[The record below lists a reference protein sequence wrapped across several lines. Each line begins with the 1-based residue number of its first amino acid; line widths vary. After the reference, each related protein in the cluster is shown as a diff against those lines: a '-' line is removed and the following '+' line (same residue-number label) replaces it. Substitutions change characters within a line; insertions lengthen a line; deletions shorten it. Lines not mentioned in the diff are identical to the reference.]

1 MKYEDLI
8 VNYRENKIEFDDIM
22 KEMDKFFHKTKSLV
36 KFHSIEE
43 DQRYSLYM
51 ESVLRAVRSFKLDG
65 DVKFSSYLLI
75 IYLNSLR
82 AEYKRMNNL
91 GNKAHSD
98 SVEFENT
105 NLNKYDYIN
114 EFNINEELYKNLKIA
129 LNWVDDKQKPY
140 VIDLL
145 LGNIQQ
151 SKVAEILGV
160 TKQYINNSLRKF
172 KKDVKMLMEV

>member
-22 KEMDKFFHKTKSLV
+22 EEMDKFFHKTKSLV

-51 ESVLRAVRSFKLDG
+51 ESVLKGVESFKLGG
-65 DVKFSSYLLI
+65 DVKFSSYLLR
-75 IYLNSLR
+75 IYINSLR
-82 AEYKRMNNL
+82 AEYKRMNKL
-91 GNKAHSD
+91 GNKAHLD

-160 TKQYINNSLRKF
+160 TKQYVNNSLRKF